1 MKGRNKKQSYALF
14 SDNPEFTNDVNP
26 KDFIEW
32 SEKERFGSSVADLA
46 SIDKVEDDG
55 LTIYG
60 RFHSDQG
67 GDFKTLFCKCY
78 YIILF
83 RKPSILK

>member
-14 SDNPEFTNDVNP
+14 SDNPEFTDDGNP
-26 KDFIEW
+26 HDFIEW
-32 SEKERFGSSVADLA
+32 SEKECFGSWVADLA
-46 SIDKVEDDG
+46 SIDKVEYDG

-67 GDFKTLFCKCY
+67 GDFKTLICKCY
-78 YIILF
+78 CIILF
-83 RKPSILK
+83 RRPSILK

>member
-14 SDNPEFTNDVNP
+14 SDNPEFTDDGNP
-26 KDFIEW
+26 HDFIEW

-60 RFHSDQG
+60 QFHSDQG

-83 RKPSILK
+83 RKPSIVK